1 MKRDFGI
8 MLGIALAAA
17 ALWPTAARAQGMNIL
32 DRKSDAPIEIE
43 ADDGIEWRQ
52 DDRTY
57 IARGNVKVVRGDV
70 TLYAD
75 SVIAHYRT
83 TGEAP
88 APAPV
93 PAGKPG
99 AQPKPGA
106 QSKAAPAP
114 AKASDPDKPG
124 GGTEIWKL
132 DAIGKMRLENR
143 GEQAFAD
150 RGVYNVDLGVM
161 TMTGKVRLVSPRQN
175 TAAYGDEAVYDTRQS
190 VTVLTGKSLRF
201 ESPDTR
207 ISARDSL
214 EYYNDKNLAVAR
226 GDAIAVQG
234 DKRVR
239 GDVLTAYMR
248 SNANRQQQPGAK
260 PAAPAS
266 GKAAARP
273 VPATPGAP
281 STTNDGGVERID
293 AFGNV
298 FLSSADSIARGQKAV
313 YTVSTG
319 LAIVTGGVK
328 VTRGESQMNGEQA
341 EVNMNTG
348 VSRILSSS
356 SPSSPGQ
363 RVRAIFAPAKAAAPA
378 GAQQQ
383 MEETRQAPPPDDPAR
398 PKLPGQVR

>member
-1 MKRDFGI
+1 MRRWPH
-8 MLGIALAAA
+8 IALALLMAA
-17 ALWPTAARAQGMNIL
+17 ASPMAASAQGMNIL

-52 DDRTY
+52 EDRTY
-57 IARGNVKVVRGDV
+57 IARGNVKVVRADV

-83 TGEAP
+83 IGEG
-88 APAPV
+88 PV
-93 PAGKPG
+93 PAAKPG
-99 AQPKPGA
+99 AQAK
-106 QSKAAPAP
+106 PAP
-114 AKASDPDKPG
+114 AKPAPAKPGETKPGDPDKPA

-132 DAIGKMRLENR
+132 DAIGKVRIENR
-143 GEQAFAD
+143 GEQAFAE

-161 TMTGKVRLVSPRQN
+161 TMTGNVRLVSPRQN
-175 TAAYGDEAVYDTRQS
+175 TTAYGDEAVYDTNQS
-190 VTVLTGKSLRF
+190 VTVLTGKGLRF
-201 ESPDTR
+201 ESPDTK
-207 ISARDSL
+207 ITARDSL
-214 EYYNDKNLAVAR
+214 EYYDIKNLAVAR
-226 GDAIAVQG
+226 GDALAIQG

-239 GDVLTAYMR
+239 GDVLTAYM
-248 SNANRQQQPGAK
+248 SANANRQPAAK
-260 PAAPAS
+260 PADPKAKQPPA
-266 GKAAARP
+266 KTARP

-281 STTNDGGVERID
+281 STTTGGGVERID

-328 VTRGESQMNGEQA
+328 VTRGDSQMNGEQA

-356 SPSSPGQ
+356 SPASPGQ
-363 RVRAIFAPAKAAAPA
+363 RVRAIFAPAKATPPA

-383 MEETRQAPPPDDPAR
+383 MDETRQPAPPDDPQR
-398 PKLPGQVR
+398 PRLPGQAVR

>member
-1 MKRDFGI
+1 MKRRLGI
-8 MLGIALAAA
+8 VFGIALAAA
-17 ALWPTAARAQGMNIL
+17 ALWPVAARAQGMNIL

-57 IARGNVKVVRGDV
+57 IARGNVKVVRGEV

-83 TGEAP
+83 TGEGP

-93 PAGKPG
+93 QAGKPG
-99 AQPKPGA
+99 APAK
-106 QSKAAPAP
+106 PAP
-114 AKASDPDKPG
+114 AKAGDPGKPG

-175 TAAYGDEAVYDTRQS
+175 TAAYGDEAVYDTHQS
-190 VTVLTGKSLRF
+190 VTVLTGKNLRF
-201 ESPDTR
+201 EGTDTK
-207 ISARDSL
+207 ITARDSL

-248 SNANRQQQPGAK
+248 NSANRPQPGAK
-260 PAAPAS
+260 PAAPAP

-398 PKLPGQVR
+398 PRLPGQVR